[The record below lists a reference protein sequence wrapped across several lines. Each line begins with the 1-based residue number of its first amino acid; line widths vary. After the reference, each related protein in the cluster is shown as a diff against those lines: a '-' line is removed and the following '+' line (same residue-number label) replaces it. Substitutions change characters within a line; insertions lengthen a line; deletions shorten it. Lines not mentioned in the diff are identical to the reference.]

1 MADITFVESDKKKK
15 TFLTVLIGAAVDVKF
30 GVCLAGTVIR
40 IGKKNNRR
48 KKAFLAVLIIK
59 KKYLRF

>member
-15 TFLTVLIGAAVDVKF
+15 TFLTVLTGAAVDVKF

-40 IGKKNNRR
+40 IGKKKIIEE
-48 KKAFLAVLIIK
+48 KK
-59 KKYLRF
+59 RFWLC